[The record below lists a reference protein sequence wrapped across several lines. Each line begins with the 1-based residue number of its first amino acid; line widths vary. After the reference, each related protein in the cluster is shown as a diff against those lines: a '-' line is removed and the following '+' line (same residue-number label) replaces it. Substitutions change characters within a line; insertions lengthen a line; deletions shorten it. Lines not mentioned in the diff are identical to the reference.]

1 MNKLSL
7 MVCPHDTAKRPERWF
22 AFAQYL
28 ARKLEEPRVVFSPSL
43 GFEDFHQRMASADLI
58 YANPQDTHHLCRERG
73 YQPIAR
79 AANLFDEVVI
89 IANQG
94 MVESAPNLS
103 VAALEGRTVASVP
116 SMLPTCLALERLG
129 ARGIRPAAVLARD
142 SWLAVM
148 NAVLRKEAPFGFVYK
163 DFFDGLSRL
172 GKRMMRVLDESDD
185 GCIHHSFV
193 LAPGLEGDCQRI
205 ADRLFGMHEDHGG
218 RAVLDALDMTRLVP
232 VHASI
237 LDKVTALRAVCD
249 RAVQ

>member
-94 MVESAPNLS
+94 MVE
-103 VAALEGRTVASVP
+103 
-116 SMLPTCLALERLG
+116 
-129 ARGIRPAAVLARD
+129 
-142 SWLAVM
+142 
-148 NAVLRKEAPFGFVYK
+148 AVLRKEAPFGFVYK